1 MDVDGLPA
9 VFLLPDGK
17 RVAVHALFTYPAPV
31 PDFGRGIPRR
41 GSKLIMTR
49 LNPHLWAY
57 EDRLRLHGSALPVV
71 LGSSPVPPIGFVQL
85 LYASLSAS
93 FVPIPLHHPPC
104 Y

>member
-1 MDVDGLPA
+1 MPCFRIRHRCLTSAWHSSPGLQTIT
-9 VFLLPDGK
+9 VEF
-17 RVAVHALFTYPAPV
+17 
-31 PDFGRGIPRR
+31 I
-41 GSKLIMTR
+41 SKLIMTS

-71 LGSSPVPPIGFVQL
+71 LGSSPVPPIDFVQL